1 LSKTLTQNELTSSPS
16 ANDHEYIIDFEDIL
30 DNEPK
35 FGSHFN
41 HKFMGMQILD
51 NFIFSVVN
59 IFSGFF
65 ILDNNYFKD
74 QYSENHIG
82 AVIYAPLF
90 NNLFRQ
96 ECYSIRLNDQLLAN
110 KERRN
115 LGNEERVRLALVPDI
130 KLTYLR
136 GNMEIIVI
144 EHQKQIVLDGL
155 KKNKKDTTKITIM
168 MHDLLT
174 KISKDLDS
182 RELSDHIKNIN
193 VFGVITSSKYYNNEL
208 DIEIYSMQMPAPELY
223 VFNKIFE
230 FSLPTNVLDFPEISR
245 ALSFLIKF
253 RRIVDQNYFRYINIL
268 NNNEPVTPTQQMRWS
283 IKMKKSPIS
292 LHSEIDKTNK
302 KRKESK

>member
-1 LSKTLTQNELTSSPS
+1 
-16 ANDHEYIIDFEDIL
+16 NDHEYIIDFEDIL

-41 HKFMGMQILD
+41 HKLKSIYVNLKEIYGNADSCDVIKMGVINLDDERKNKSNDIIENQRIKNILKEILQITNIDKANEFIDKYKVLINIKLDTESIID

-144 EHQKQIVLDGL
+144 EHQKQIILDGL

-193 VFGVITSSKYYNNEL
+193 VFGVITSKL
-208 DIEIYSMQMPAPELY
+208 DIEIYSMQMPAPEL
-223 VFNKIFE
+223 
-230 FSLPTNVLDFPEISR
+230 
-245 ALSFLIKF
+245 
-253 RRIVDQNYFRYINIL
+253 
-268 NNNEPVTPTQQMRWS
+268 
-283 IKMKKSPIS
+283 
-292 LHSEIDKTNK
+292 
-302 KRKESK
+302 

>member
-1 LSKTLTQNELTSSPS
+1 MGVINLDDERKNKSNDIIENQRIKNILKEILQITNIDKANEFIDKYKVLINIKLDAES
-16 ANDHEYIIDFEDIL
+16 II
-30 DNEPK
+30 
-35 FGSHFN
+35 
-41 HKFMGMQILD
+41 D

-144 EHQKQIVLDGL
+144 EHQKQIILDGL

-193 VFGVITSSKYYNNEL
+193 VFGVITSSKYYNNDEL
-208 DIEIYSMQMPAPELY
+208 FLTEMNQDFNFCGKNVHPADDTQSKWHLL
-223 VFNKIFE
+223 
-230 FSLPTNVLDFPEISR
+230 SLFDSNLEPPT
-245 ALSFLIKF
+245 FL
-253 RRIVDQNYFRYINIL
+253 
-268 NNNEPVTPTQQMRWS
+268 E
-283 IKMKKSPIS
+283 
-292 LHSEIDKTNK
+292 
-302 KRKESK
+302 